1 MAEVSIVRVCRLNTS
16 FVFLKCIIQC
26 TDSSTN
32 ILERTRG
39 TENNVDIS
47 SIVRDNGPKR
57 RTQTSSSLRLL
68 VQVNV
73 QSIPVSA
80 WDIPVSAWDIP
91 VSAWDIPVSAWDIPV
106 SAWDIPVSAWDIPV
120 SAWDIPVET
129 KEDLEQ
135 LILLEDFKDCLSRD
149 LKMYLEE
156 QQVETLSAAAT
167 MAEEYI
173 LTHRPS
179 AKYVPKTYSRYPAR
193 HKPEDKTAP
202 RSAAKTTSDSPRRI
216 SPKRDVLC
224 WTCGKRGH
232 IAARCRGSTGNNPRR
247 EVMLMNSIVPPTST
261 LEMRKGLF
269 APYTSQG
276 HVASGSSSKPV
287 VILRDSGAAQSLI
300 LETSLP
306 EGISADEMQKVI
318 LGGFPSTLY
327 VAPLVQ
333 VHLNSQHFKEEQKKD
348 PQVRK
353 LADTVDSPT
362 KGGDLYVWSNDVLRR
377 RHPPKYPQSSAV
389 GDQIVVPAVFR
400 SKLLET
406 AHANRFAGHGGISK
420 TFQRLAKGFY
430 WPHMKEDVRRFCKT
444 CHACQVAGK
453 ANQPVPKAP
462 LYPIPSIGEP
472 FEHLILDIVGPLP
485 PATSGVQY
493 LLTILDRVSRY
504 PEAIP
509 LKTITARVLVKQLLW
524 FISRYG
530 LPKTIQTDQGSNFM
544 SHLFRQQIAE
554 LGIQQITSSAYHP
567 ESQGA
572 LERFHQT
579 LKGMLRKFC
588 YDRQSKWVEEL
599 PYLLFAVRSVPNES
613 LGISPF
619 EMIFGHSVRGPLE
632 VARDHW
638 LDAETNEDIVDW
650 LSTNK
655 GRLFSAW
662 EMATRNLENT
672 QRTIKGRYDRRTKQR
687 EFQVGDLVLVC
698 TPTITGSLSARFV
711 GPYPVVKKVT
721 NLNYLLSTPDRRKK
735 ETLVHVNMIKRYEG
749 RDTLPVTLVTTND
762 DIEEEEEVLTNSDIL
777 LNLQAKLTHVAKG
790 HQSSLLQM
798 IRQYEP
804 IFDDVP
810 GLTSVLRHDV
820 ELEEGVRPIK
830 QHPYRLNPLKKRVVK
845 EEVDYMLKHHLIA
858 PSSSPW
864 SSPILLVPKPG
875 KKYRLCIDYR
885 QVNKVTVADTYP
897 LPRVEE
903 CLDAIGKARYLTKFD
918 LFKGYWQVPLTE
930 KAKPIS
936 AFVTPDGLFEC
947 QVMPFGMKNAAS
959 TFQRLMGTV
968 LRDVEN
974 TLVYIDDVLIYDVDW
989 QDHLRHIEDFFK
1001 AMLQS
1006 GLVVNLH
1013 KSEFARTSVVF
1024 LGHKVGGGWIAP
1036 KASKIEAI
1044 VQYPTPAT
1052 RKDILR
1058 FLGMAGFY
1066 RKFVPNF
1073 SSIATPLTNLLKKGV
1088 KLIWNENCQK
1098 AFESL
1103 KAILISSPILRSPSF
1118 EDRFILTVDA
1128 SDYGLGSVLSQ
1139 TDEKG
1144 VEHPVAYHSKK
1155 FTPSQLNYSVIEKE
1169 TLALINSVQHFEV
1182 YLTSNG
1188 HPILVRTDHNPLKF
1202 LAQFRQKNLRLTRWS
1217 LHLQQYPLQIE
1228 HIKGVDNVV
1237 ADALSRI

>member
-1 MAEVSIVRVCRLNTS
+1 
-16 FVFLKCIIQC
+16 
-26 TDSSTN
+26 
-32 ILERTRG
+32 
-39 TENNVDIS
+39 
-47 SIVRDNGPKR
+47 
-57 RTQTSSSLRLL
+57 
-68 VQVNV
+68 
-73 QSIPVSA
+73 
-80 WDIPVSAWDIP
+80 
-91 VSAWDIPVSAWDIPV
+91 
-106 SAWDIPVSAWDIPV
+106 
-120 SAWDIPVET
+120 
-129 KEDLEQ
+129 
-135 LILLEDFKDCLSRD
+135 
-149 LKMYLEE
+149 
-156 QQVETLSAAAT
+156 

-179 AKYVPKTYSRYPAR
+179 ARYVPKTYSRYPAK
-193 HKPEDKTAP
+193 HKAEDRTAP
-202 RSAAKTTSDSPRRI
+202 RSVAKSTSDSPRKI

-232 IAARCRGSTGNNPRR
+232 IAAKCRSSSGNNPRR
-247 EVMLMNSIVPPTST
+247 EVILMNSILPPTST
-261 LEMRKGLF
+261 LEKKKGLF

-276 HVASGSSSKPV
+276 YVASGLSRTPV

-333 VHLNSQHFKEEQKKD
+333 VHLDSQHFKGECRLAVVDSLPIKGIDVILANDLALGLLPNCPLVMDNPGCEETSPIAAVQTRSQAHLHAPPDLSTLFDSPPIPQGTSSPSPVPPVQMPVPEHWTRAHLIEEQKKD

-362 KGGDLYVWSNDVLRR
+362 KGGDLYVWSSGVLCR

-406 AHANRFAGHGGISK
+406 AHDNRFAGHGGISK

-493 LLTILDRVSRY
+493 LLTILDR
-504 PEAIP
+504 
-509 LKTITARVLVKQLLW
+509 
-524 FISRYG
+524 
-530 LPKTIQTDQGSNFM
+530 
-544 SHLFRQQIAE
+544 IAD
-554 LGIQQITSSAYHP
+554 LGIRQVTSSAYHP

-599 PYLLFAVRSVPNES
+599 PYFLFAVRSEPNES

-638 LDAETNEDIVDW
+638 LDEETNEDIVDW

-662 EMATRNLENT
+662 QMATKTLENT
-672 QRTIKGRYDRRTKQR
+672 QKAIKSRYDRRTKQR

-735 ETLVHVNMIKRYEG
+735 ETLVHVNMIKKYEG
-749 RDTLPVTLVTTND
+749 RDTLPVALVTTDD
-762 DIEEEEEVLTNSDIL
+762 DIEEEELLANSEIL
-777 LNLQAKLTHVAKG
+777 LNLQAKLTHLAEG
-790 HQSSLLQM
+790 HRSSLLQM
-798 IRQYEP
+798 IREYKP
-804 IFDDVP
+804 IFKDVP

-858 PSSSPW
+858 LSSSPW

-875 KKYRLCIDYR
+875 KKYRLYIDYR
-885 QVNKVTVADTYP
+885 QVNKVTVANTYP

-1013 KSEFARTSVVF
+1013 KSEFARTSVIF

-1036 KASKIEAI
+1036 KASKMEAI
-1044 VQYPTPAT
+1044 IQYPTPAT
-1052 RKDILR
+1052 RKDILH

-1073 SSIATPLTNLLKKGV
+1073 SSIAAPLTDQLKKGV

-1098 AFESL
+1098 AFENL

-1128 SDYGLGSVLSQ
+1128 SDYGLGSILSQ

-1144 VEHPVAYHSKK
+1144 VEHPVANHSKK

-1217 LHLQQYPLQIE
+1217 LHLQQYPL
-1228 HIKGVDNVV
+1228 
-1237 ADALSRI
+1237 

>member
-1 MAEVSIVRVCRLNTS
+1 
-16 FVFLKCIIQC
+16 
-26 TDSSTN
+26 
-32 ILERTRG
+32 
-39 TENNVDIS
+39 
-47 SIVRDNGPKR
+47 
-57 RTQTSSSLRLL
+57 
-68 VQVNV
+68 
-73 QSIPVSA
+73 
-80 WDIPVSAWDIP
+80 
-91 VSAWDIPVSAWDIPV
+91 
-106 SAWDIPVSAWDIPV
+106 
-120 SAWDIPVET
+120 
-129 KEDLEQ
+129 
-135 LILLEDFKDCLSRD
+135 
-149 LKMYLEE
+149 
-156 QQVETLSAAAT
+156 

-179 AKYVPKTYSRYPAR
+179 ARYVPKTYSRYPAK
-193 HKPEDKTAP
+193 HKPEDRTAP
-202 RSAAKTTSDSPRRI
+202 RSAAKSTSDSPRRF

-232 IAARCRGSTGNNPRR
+232 IAAKCRSSSGNNPRR

-261 LEMRKGLF
+261 LEKRKGLF

-276 HVASGSSSKPV
+276 YVASGLASTPV

-333 VHLNSQHFKEEQKKD
+333 VHLDSQHFKGECRLAVVDSLPIEGIDVILANDLALGLLPNCPLVVDIPGREETSPIAAVQTRSQAHLHAPLDLNTLFDSPPIPQVTSSHTPVPPVQMPVPERWTRAQLIEEQKKD

-362 KGGDLYVWSNDVLRR
+362 KGGDLYVWSSGVLCR
-377 RHPPKYPQSSAV
+377 RHPPRYPQSRAV

-420 TFQRLAKGFY
+420 TFHRLAKGFY
-430 WPHMKEDVRRFCKT
+430 WPHMKEDVRHFCKT

-485 PATSGVQY
+485 PATSGVKY

-509 LKTITARVLVKQLLW
+509 LKTITAKVLVKQLLW

-544 SHLFRQQIAE
+544 SHLFRRQIAD
-554 LGIQQITSSAYHP
+554 LGIRQVTSSAYHP

-650 LSTNK
+650 LSTTK

-662 EMATRNLENT
+662 EMATRTLEST
-672 QRTIKGRYDRRTKQR
+672 QRTIKSRYDRRTKQR

-735 ETLVHVNMIKRYEG
+735 ETLVHVNMIKKYEG

-777 LNLQAKLTHVAKG
+777 LNLQAKLTHVAEG

-798 IRQYEP
+798 IRQYKP

-897 LPRVEE
+897 LPRIEE

-1013 KSEFARTSVVF
+1013 KSEFARTSVIF

-1044 VQYPTPAT
+1044 IQYPTPAT

-1073 SSIATPLTNLLKKGV
+1073 SSIAAPLTNLLKKGV
-1088 KLIWNENCQK
+1088 KLIWDENCQK

-1202 LAQFRQKNLRLTRWS
+1202 LAQFKQKNLRLTRWS

>member
-1 MAEVSIVRVCRLNTS
+1 
-16 FVFLKCIIQC
+16 
-26 TDSSTN
+26 
-32 ILERTRG
+32 
-39 TENNVDIS
+39 
-47 SIVRDNGPKR
+47 
-57 RTQTSSSLRLL
+57 
-68 VQVNV
+68 
-73 QSIPVSA
+73 
-80 WDIPVSAWDIP
+80 
-91 VSAWDIPVSAWDIPV
+91 
-106 SAWDIPVSAWDIPV
+106 
-120 SAWDIPVET
+120 
-129 KEDLEQ
+129 
-135 LILLEDFKDCLSRD
+135 
-149 LKMYLEE
+149 
-156 QQVETLSAAAT
+156 

-179 AKYVPKTYSRYPAR
+179 ARYVPKTYSRYPAK
-193 HKPEDKTAP
+193 HKPEDRTAP
-202 RSAAKTTSDSPRRI
+202 RSVAKSTSDSPRKI

-232 IAARCRGSTGNNPRR
+232 IAAKCRSSSGNNPRR

-261 LEMRKGLF
+261 LEKKKGLF

-276 HVASGSSSKPV
+276 YVASGLSRTPV

-333 VHLNSQHFKEEQKKD
+333 VHLDSQHFKGECRLAVVDSLPIKGIDVILANDLALGLLPNCPLVMDNPGCEETSPIAAVQTRSQAHLHAPPDLSTLFDSPPIPQGTSSPTPVPPVQMPVPEHWTRAHLIEEQKKD

-362 KGGDLYVWSNDVLRR
+362 KGGDLYVWSSGVLCR

-493 LLTILDRVSRY
+493 LLTILDR
-504 PEAIP
+504 
-509 LKTITARVLVKQLLW
+509 
-524 FISRYG
+524 
-530 LPKTIQTDQGSNFM
+530 
-544 SHLFRQQIAE
+544 IAD
-554 LGIQQITSSAYHP
+554 LGIRQVTSSAYHP

-638 LDAETNEDIVDW
+638 LDEETNEDIVDW

-655 GRLFSAW
+655 GGLFSAW
-662 EMATRNLENT
+662 EMATKTLENT
-672 QRTIKGRYDRRTKQR
+672 QKAIKSRYDRRTKQK

-735 ETLVHVNMIKRYEG
+735 ETLVHVNMIKKYEG
-749 RDTLPVTLVTTND
+749 RDTLPVALVTTDD
-762 DIEEEEEVLTNSDIL
+762 DIEEEEVLANSEIL
-777 LNLQAKLTHVAKG
+777 LNLQAKLTHVAEG
-790 HQSSLLQM
+790 HRSSLLQM
-798 IRQYEP
+798 IREYKP
-804 IFDDVP
+804 IFKDVP

-989 QDHLRHIEDFFK
+989 QDHLCHIEDFFK

-1013 KSEFARTSVVF
+1013 KSEFARTSVIF

-1036 KASKIEAI
+1036 KASKIESI
-1044 VQYPTPAT
+1044 IQYPTPAT

-1073 SSIATPLTNLLKKGV
+1073 SSIAAPLTDLLKKGV

-1098 AFESL
+1098 AFENL

-1144 VEHPVAYHSKK
+1144 VEHPVANHSKK

-1188 HPILVRTDHNPLKF
+1188 HPILVRTIHNPLKF

-1228 HIKGVDNVV
+1228 HIKGVENVV
-1237 ADALSRI
+1237 ADALSRV

>member
-1 MAEVSIVRVCRLNTS
+1 
-16 FVFLKCIIQC
+16 
-26 TDSSTN
+26 
-32 ILERTRG
+32 
-39 TENNVDIS
+39 
-47 SIVRDNGPKR
+47 
-57 RTQTSSSLRLL
+57 
-68 VQVNV
+68 
-73 QSIPVSA
+73 
-80 WDIPVSAWDIP
+80 
-91 VSAWDIPVSAWDIPV
+91 
-106 SAWDIPVSAWDIPV
+106 
-120 SAWDIPVET
+120 
-129 KEDLEQ
+129 
-135 LILLEDFKDCLSRD
+135 
-149 LKMYLEE
+149 
-156 QQVETLSAAAT
+156 

-173 LTHRPS
+173 LTHRLS
-179 AKYVPKTYSRYPAR
+179 ARYVPKTYSRYPAK

-202 RSAAKTTSDSPRRI
+202 RSAAKSTPDSPRKV

-224 WTCGKRGH
+224 WTCDRKGH
-232 IAARCRGSTGNNPRR
+232 FAVKCRSSTSNNPRR
-247 EVMLMNSIVPPTST
+247 EVMLINSIVPPTSA
-261 LEMRKGLF
+261 LEKRKELF

-276 HVASGSSSKPV
+276 YVASGLSGKPV

-300 LETSLP
+300 LENSLP
-306 EGISADEMQKVI
+306 KGISANGTQKVI

-333 VHLNSQHFKEEQKKD
+333 VRLDSQHFKGECRLAVVDSLPIKGIDGTSSHTPVPPVQLPVPEPWTRAHLIEEQKKD

-353 LADTVDSPT
+353 LATTLDTPT
-362 KGGDLYVWSNDVLRR
+362 KGADLYVWSSDVLCR
-377 RHPPKYPQSSAV
+377 RHPPKYPQSTEV
-389 GDQIVVPAVFR
+389 GEQIVVPAVFR

-406 AHANRFAGHGGISK
+406 AHADRFAGHGGVSK
-420 TFQRLAKGFY
+420 TFQRLAKCFY
-430 WPHMKEDVRRFCKT
+430 WPHMKDVRRFCKT
-444 CHACQVAGK
+444 CHTCQMAGK

-462 LYPIPSIGEP
+462 LCPIPSIGEP

-485 PATSGVQY
+485 PSTSGVQY
-493 LLTILDRVSRY
+493 LLTILDRIV
-504 PEAIP
+504 
-509 LKTITARVLVKQLLW
+509 
-524 FISRYG
+524 
-530 LPKTIQTDQGSNFM
+530 D
-544 SHLFRQQIAE
+544 
-554 LGIQQITSSAYHP
+554 LGIKQITSSAYHP

-588 YDRQSKWVEEL
+588 YNRQSKWVEDL

-619 EMIFGHSVRGPLE
+619 EMIYGHSVRGPLE

-638 LDAETNEDIVDW
+638 LDKETNEDVVVW
-650 LSTNK
+650 MSTNK

-662 EMATRNLENT
+662 EMAYENL
-672 QRTIKGRYDRRTKQR
+672 R
-687 EFQVGDLVLVC
+687 EYATNHQEQVL
-698 TPTITGSLSARFV
+698 
-711 GPYPVVKKVT
+711 KKVT
-721 NLNYLLSTPDRRKK
+721 NHNYLLNTPDRRKK
-735 ETLVHVNMIKRYEG
+735 ETLVHVNMIKKYEVQ
-749 RDTLPVTLVTTND
+749 DTLPITMVTTKD
-762 DIEEEEEVLTNSDIL
+762 DIEEEEEVLTNSEIL
-777 LNLQAKLTHVAKG
+777 LNLQAKLTHVAEG
-790 HQSSLLQM
+790 HQPSLLQM
-798 IRQYEP
+798 IQEYKT
-804 IFDDVP
+804 IFRDVP
-810 GLTSVLRHDV
+810 GLTSVLWHDV
-820 ELEEGVRPIK
+820 VLEEGVRPIK

-845 EEVDYMLKHHLIA
+845 DEVEYMLKHHLIV

-875 KKYRLCIDYR
+875 KRYRFCIDYR

-959 TFQRLMGTV
+959 TFQRLMGIV

-974 TLVYIDDVLIYDVDW
+974 TLIYIDDVLIYDVDW

-1024 LGHKVGGGWIAP
+1024 LGHKVGGGWITP
-1036 KASKIEAI
+1036 KASKVEAI

-1066 RKFVPNF
+1066 RK
-1073 SSIATPLTNLLKKGV
+1073 
-1088 KLIWNENCQK
+1088 
-1098 AFESL
+1098 
-1103 KAILISSPILRSPSF
+1103 SPSF

-1139 TDEKG
+1139 TDENG

-1169 TLALINSVQHFEV
+1169 TLALISSVQHFEV

-1188 HPILVRTDHNPLKF
+1188 HPILVRTDHNSLKF

-1237 ADALSRI
+1237 ADALSRV

>member
-1 MAEVSIVRVCRLNTS
+1 
-16 FVFLKCIIQC
+16 
-26 TDSSTN
+26 
-32 ILERTRG
+32 
-39 TENNVDIS
+39 
-47 SIVRDNGPKR
+47 
-57 RTQTSSSLRLL
+57 
-68 VQVNV
+68 
-73 QSIPVSA
+73 
-80 WDIPVSAWDIP
+80 
-91 VSAWDIPVSAWDIPV
+91 
-106 SAWDIPVSAWDIPV
+106 
-120 SAWDIPVET
+120 
-129 KEDLEQ
+129 
-135 LILLEDFKDCLSRD
+135 
-149 LKMYLEE
+149 
-156 QQVETLSAAAT
+156 

-179 AKYVPKTYSRYPAR
+179 ARYVPKTYSRYPAK
-193 HKPEDKTAP
+193 HKPEDRTAP
-202 RSAAKTTSDSPRRI
+202 RSVAKSTSDSPRKI

-247 EVMLMNSIVPPTST
+247 EVMLINSIVPPTPT
-261 LEMRKGLF
+261 LEKRKGLF

-276 HVASGSSSKPV
+276 HVASGLLSKPV

-306 EGISADEMQKVI
+306 EGSSANGMQKGTSSHTPV
-318 LGGFPSTLY
+318 PP
-327 VAPLVQ
+327 VQMLVPEHWTRA
-333 VHLNSQHFKEEQKKD
+333 HLVEEQKKD

-353 LADTVDSPT
+353 LADTLDSPT
-362 KGGDLYVWSNDVLRR
+362 KGGDWYLWSGDVLCRR
-377 RHPPKYPQSSAV
+377 PSPKYPQSSAV
-389 GDQIVVPAVFR
+389 GDQIVVPSVFR
-400 SKLLET
+400 PKLLET

-420 TFQRLAKGFY
+420 TFQRLAKSFY

-462 LYPIPSIGEP
+462 LNPIPSIGEP

-485 PATSGVQY
+485 PSTSGVQY

-509 LKTITARVLVKQLLW
+509 LKTITAKVLVKHLFW
-524 FISRYG
+524 FVSRYG

-544 SHLFRQQIAE
+544 SHLFRQQIAD
-554 LGIQQITSSAYHP
+554 LGIRQITSSAYHP

-588 YDRQSKWVEEL
+588 YDRQSKWVEDL

-613 LGISPF
+613 LGVSPF

-638 LDAETNEDIVDW
+638 LDEETNEDIVDW
-650 LSTNK
+650 LSTNN

-662 EMATRNLENT
+662 EMATRTLENT
-672 QRTIKGRYDRRTKQR
+672 QKTSKSKYDRRTKQR
-687 EFQVGDLVLVC
+687 EFQVGDLVL
-698 TPTITGSLSARFV
+698 
-711 GPYPVVKKVT
+711 
-721 NLNYLLSTPDRRKK
+721 
-735 ETLVHVNMIKRYEG
+735 
-749 RDTLPVTLVTTND
+749 
-762 DIEEEEEVLTNSDIL
+762 
-777 LNLQAKLTHVAKG
+777 AKLTHVAEG

-798 IRQYEP
+798 IREYKP
-804 IFDDVP
+804 IFKDVP
-810 GLTSVLRHDV
+810 GLTSILRHDV

-845 EEVDYMLKHHLIA
+845 EKVDYMLKHHLIA

-1073 SSIATPLTNLLKKGV
+1073 SSIAAPLTNLLKKGV

-1202 LAQFRQKNLRLTRWS
+1202 LAQFWQKNLRLTRWS

-1237 ADALSRI
+1237 ADALSRV

>member
-1 MAEVSIVRVCRLNTS
+1 MRLKYLGKQELVLVSAYLEIEIRASDSRVEILSKVHKHLKAEEKKESEAHSIKEGEEMASTE
-16 FVFLKCIIQC
+16 KEGK
-26 TDSSTN
+26 SSDVESDESE
-32 ILERTRG
+32 L
-39 TENNVDIS
+39 DIS
-47 SIVRDNGPKR
+47 LLTVKMRELEIHREIEWKKLEIAKEREEKAREREDKKLEMERERLEKELEMR
-57 RTQTSSSLRLL
+57 R
-68 VQVNV
+68 
-73 QSIPVSA
+73 
-80 WDIPVSAWDIP
+80 
-91 VSAWDIPVSAWDIPV
+91 
-106 SAWDIPVSAWDIPV
+106 
-120 SAWDIPVET
+120 
-129 KEDLEQ
+129 LE
-135 LILLEDFKDCLSRD
+135 
-149 LKMYLEE
+149 LEE
-156 QQVETLSAAAT
+156 RK
-167 MAEEYI
+167 EERG
-173 LTHRPS
+173 HF
-179 AKYVPKTYSRYPAR
+179 
-193 HKPEDKTAP
+193 
-202 RSAAKTTSDSPRRI
+202 AAK
-216 SPKRDVLC
+216 
-224 WTCGKRGH
+224 
-232 IAARCRGSTGNNPRR
+232 CRSSTGNNPHR
-247 EVMLMNSIVPPTST
+247 EVMLINSIVPPTST
-261 LEMRKGLF
+261 LEKRKELF

-276 HVASGSSSKPV
+276 YVASGHSGKPV

-300 LETSLP
+300 LENSLP
-306 EGISADEMQKVI
+306 EGISANGMQKVI

-333 VHLNSQHFKEEQKKD
+333 VRLDSQHFKGECRLSVVDSLPIKGIDVILANDLALGLLPNCPIVVEDPACDETSPIAAVQTRSQAQFQAPPELSTLFDSPPIPQVTSSHTPVPPVQLPVPEHWTRAHLIEEQRKD

-353 LADTVDSPT
+353 LANTLDSPT
-362 KGGDLYVWSNDVLRR
+362 KGGDLYVWSSDVLCR
-377 RHPPKYPQSSAV
+377 RHPPKYPQSTEV
-389 GDQIVVPAVFR
+389 GEQIVVPAVFR
-400 SKLLET
+400 SRLLET
-406 AHANRFAGHGGISK
+406 AHADRFAGHGGVSK
-420 TFQRLAKGFY
+420 TFQRLAKCFY
-430 WPHMKEDVRRFCKT
+430 WPHMKKDVRRFCKT
-444 CHACQVAGK
+444 CHTCQMAGK

-462 LYPIPSIGEP
+462 LCPIPSIGEP

-485 PATSGVQY
+485 PSTSGVQY
-493 LLTILDRVSRY
+493 LLTILDR
-504 PEAIP
+504 
-509 LKTITARVLVKQLLW
+509 IT
-524 FISRYG
+524 
-530 LPKTIQTDQGSNFM
+530 N
-544 SHLFRQQIAE
+544 

-588 YDRQSKWVEEL
+588 YDRQSKWVDEL

-619 EMIFGHSVRGPLE
+619 EMIYGHSVRGPLE

-638 LDAETNEDIVDW
+638 LDKETNEDVVDW

-662 EMATRNLENT
+662 EMATRTLEST
-672 QRTIKGRYDRRTKQR
+672 QKTTKSRYDKRTKQR
-687 EFQVGDLVLVC
+687 DFLVGDLVLVC
-698 TPTITGSLSARFV
+698 TPTVTGSLSARFV
-711 GPYPVVKKVT
+711 GPYQVLKKVT
-721 NLNYLLSTPDRRKK
+721 NHNFLLNTPDRRKK
-735 ETLVHVNMIKRYEG
+735 ETLVHVNMIKKYEG
-749 RDTLPVTLVTTND
+749 RDMLPITMVTTKE
-762 DIEEEEEVLTNSDIL
+762 DIEEEEEVLTNSEIL
-777 LNLQAKLTHVAKG
+777 LNLQAKLTHVAEG
-790 HQSSLLQM
+790 HQPSLLQM
-798 IRQYEP
+798 IQEYKT
-804 IFDDVP
+804 IFRDVP
-810 GLTSVLRHDV
+810 GLTSVLWHDV
-820 ELEEGVRPIK
+820 VLEEGIRPIK
-830 QHPYRLNPLKKRVVK
+830 QHPYRLNPLKKRV
-845 EEVDYMLKHHLIA
+845 
-858 PSSSPW
+858 
-864 SSPILLVPKPG
+864 
-875 KKYRLCIDYR
+875 
-885 QVNKVTVADTYP
+885 VNKVTVADTYP

-959 TFQRLMGTV
+959 TFQRLMGIV

-974 TLVYIDDVLIYDVDW
+974 TLVYIDDVLIYDVNW
-989 QDHLRHIEDFFK
+989 QDHLRHIEDFFQ

-1013 KSEFARTSVVF
+1013 KSEFARSSVIF
-1024 LGHKVGGGWIAP
+1024 LGHKVGGGWIEP

-1088 KLIWNENCQK
+1088 KLLWNENCQE

-1128 SDYGLGSVLSQ
+1128 SDYGLGFVLSQ

-1169 TLALINSVQHFEV
+1169 TLALISSV
-1182 YLTSNG
+1182 
-1188 HPILVRTDHNPLKF
+1188 
-1202 LAQFRQKNLRLTRWS
+1202 
-1217 LHLQQYPLQIE
+1217 
-1228 HIKGVDNVV
+1228 
-1237 ADALSRI
+1237 

>member
-1 MAEVSIVRVCRLNTS
+1 
-16 FVFLKCIIQC
+16 
-26 TDSSTN
+26 
-32 ILERTRG
+32 
-39 TENNVDIS
+39 
-47 SIVRDNGPKR
+47 
-57 RTQTSSSLRLL
+57 
-68 VQVNV
+68 
-73 QSIPVSA
+73 
-80 WDIPVSAWDIP
+80 
-91 VSAWDIPVSAWDIPV
+91 
-106 SAWDIPVSAWDIPV
+106 
-120 SAWDIPVET
+120 
-129 KEDLEQ
+129 
-135 LILLEDFKDCLSRD
+135 
-149 LKMYLEE
+149 
-156 QQVETLSAAAT
+156 

-179 AKYVPKTYSRYPAR
+179 ARYVPKTYSRYPAK
-193 HKPEDKTAP
+193 HKPEDRTAP
-202 RSAAKTTSDSPRRI
+202 RSVAKSTSDSPRKI

-232 IAARCRGSTGNNPRR
+232 IAAKCRSSSGNNPRR

-261 LEMRKGLF
+261 LEKRKGLF

-276 HVASGSSSKPV
+276 YVASDLSSTPV

-333 VHLNSQHFKEEQKKD
+333 VHLDSQHFKGECRLAVVDSLPIKGIDVILANDLALGLLPNCPLVVDNPGREETSPIAAVQTRSQAHLHVPLDLNTLFDSPPIPQVTSSHTPVPPVQMPVPEHWTRAQLIEEQKKD

-353 LADTVDSPT
+353 LADTVDSPS
-362 KGGDLYVWSNDVLRR
+362 KGGDLYVWSSDVLCRR
-377 RHPPKYPQSSAV
+377 PPPKYPQSSAV
-389 GDQIVVPAVFR
+389 DDQIVVPAMFR

-420 TFQRLAKGFY
+420 TFQRLAKSFY

-462 LYPIPSIGEP
+462 LNPIPSIGEP

-485 PATSGVQY
+485 PSTSGVQY
-493 LLTILDRVSRY
+493 LLTILDR
-504 PEAIP
+504 
-509 LKTITARVLVKQLLW
+509 
-524 FISRYG
+524 
-530 LPKTIQTDQGSNFM
+530 
-544 SHLFRQQIAE
+544 IAD
-554 LGIQQITSSAYHP
+554 LGIRQITSSAYHP

-588 YDRQSKWVEEL
+588 YDRQSKWVDDL

-638 LDAETNEDIVDW
+638 LDEETNEDIVDW

-662 EMATRNLENT
+662 EMATRTLENT
-672 QRTIKGRYDRRTKQR
+672 QKTSKSRYDRRTKQR

-735 ETLVHVNMIKRYEG
+735 ETLVHVNMIKKYEG

-762 DIEEEEEVLTNSDIL
+762 DIEEQAEVLANSDIL
-777 LNLQAKLTHVAKG
+777 LNLQAKLTHVAEG

-798 IRQYEP
+798 IRQYKP
-804 IFDDVP
+804 IFEDVP

-820 ELEEGVRPIK
+820 KLEEGVRPIK

-1013 KSEFARTSVVF
+1013 KSEFA
-1024 LGHKVGGGWIAP
+1024 
-1036 KASKIEAI
+1036 
-1044 VQYPTPAT
+1044 
-1052 RKDILR
+1052 
-1058 FLGMAGFY
+1058 
-1066 RKFVPNF
+1066 
-1073 SSIATPLTNLLKKGV
+1073 
-1088 KLIWNENCQK
+1088 
-1098 AFESL
+1098 
-1103 KAILISSPILRSPSF
+1103 
-1118 EDRFILTVDA
+1118 
-1128 SDYGLGSVLSQ
+1128 
-1139 TDEKG
+1139 
-1144 VEHPVAYHSKK
+1144 
-1155 FTPSQLNYSVIEKE
+1155 
-1169 TLALINSVQHFEV
+1169 
-1182 YLTSNG
+1182 
-1188 HPILVRTDHNPLKF
+1188 
-1202 LAQFRQKNLRLTRWS
+1202 
-1217 LHLQQYPLQIE
+1217 
-1228 HIKGVDNVV
+1228 
-1237 ADALSRI
+1237 